1 MDVEVTQKT
10 AKLAKRYKLSPE
22 QMAFADLIAV
32 GWEPEDAWAMAI
44 RKGVTWSRKALK
56 EEISQ
61 LSLNPA
67 IRQRIDDT
75 QAVLKKNQI
84 EAVKNTSSKE
94 QQMLIDSAMSKEQM
108 LYDLQ
113 SALKGKDAGSSE
125 WLKIKQLIVDVTR
138 MKQDEIK
145 DENVTIHHYLP
156 VDYPVSCE
164 FCLRSRC
171 DECRYKKACEDG
183 E

>member
-1 MDVEVTQKT
+1 MDISVTTNT
-10 AKLAKRYKLSPE
+10 AKLARQYKLEPKE
-22 QMAFADLIAV
+22 LAFADLVAC
-32 GWEPEDAWAMAI
+32 GWPPEDAWNAAI
-44 RKGVTWSRKALK
+44 REGISWTKTARKQAIKELAASQGVQ
-56 EEISQ
+56 E
-61 LSLNPA
+61 
-67 IRQRIDDT
+67 RIAAVK
-75 QAVLKKNQI
+75 AVLRKDMI
-84 EAVKNTSSKE
+84 EKVRTEAEGKRQDLVSE
-94 QQMLIDSAMSKEQM
+94 AMSKEQM

-113 SALKGKDAGSSE
+113 LALKGKDPGSSE

-138 MKQDEIK
+138 MKQEEIK
-145 DENVTIHHYLP
+145 DDEKTIHHYLP

>member
-1 MDVEVTQKT
+1 MDITVTTNT
-10 AKLAKRYKLSPE
+10 AKLARQYKLEPK
-22 QMAFADLIAV
+22 QLAFADLLSV
-32 GWEPEDAWAMAI
+32 GWPPEDAWNAAI
-44 RKGVTWSRKALK
+44 REGIAWTKTAKKQAIKELAEHPGVQ
-56 EEISQ
+56 E
-61 LSLNPA
+61 
-67 IRQRIDDT
+67 RI
-75 QAVLKKNQI
+75 A
-84 EAVKNTSSKE
+84 AVKSVLRKDMIEKVRKE
-94 QQMLIDSAMSKEQM
+94 GENNRQDLISEAMSKEQM

-113 SALKGKDAGSSE
+113 SALKWKDAGSSE